1 MYFGHAEIF
10 KKYFSQS
17 IFFGKESETSF
28 GIFGNIL
35 FVENG
40 TFKIK

>member
-1 MYFGHAEIF
+1 MLKFSKNIF
-10 KKYFSQS
+10 LKAN
-17 IFFGKESETSF
+17 FFGKESEASF
-28 GIFGNIL
+28 EIFGNIL